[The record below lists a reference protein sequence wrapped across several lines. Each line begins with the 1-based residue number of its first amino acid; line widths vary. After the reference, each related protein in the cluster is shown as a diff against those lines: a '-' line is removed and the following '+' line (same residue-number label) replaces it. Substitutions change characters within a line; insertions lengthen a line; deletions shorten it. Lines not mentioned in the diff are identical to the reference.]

1 MKQSCQFKLFV
12 LPARYIFSMATAEK
26 RKRSGEPN
34 IWDHFIKTWPE
45 IRDIEPIIR
54 QRLTALKLKMA
65 ATKRLSIRVDYV
77 QLNNLNSVVLYDNS
91 APRKKKGK
99 TFDVERIIGRKKEKH
114 VSIKVKQA
122 KF

>member
-45 IRDIEPIIR
+45 IRDIEPIIC

-77 QLNNLNSVVLYDNS
+77 QLNNLSSVVLYDNS